1 MILFYLVIKCYPSMA
16 ASVNSQLPLVALSS
30 VEYYKNIMTIHLL
43 STLASIANTIDMINP
58 RLNLHHVRTAFI
70 ASHIARLVNFSPS
83 QQRKTVLAALV
94 HDIGGLNEQSRLEPL
109 NYLDD
114 EDNNHSLI
122 GSELLSWIPLFRPL
136 NRIVRFHHTH
146 WRNGLGY
153 YAEGE
158 QVPEES
164 HLLFFAD
171 RLDVLYCQYRTEHS
185 THSGEALLK
194 ILDAGVNDLY
204 KEEYIN
210 AFRVL
215 SLNEHFWSVMTS
227 CNYQDYIKEIN
238 GINNDVISLH
248 NLRDITLLLS
258 FIIDQFSQQ
267 IPWHSIAVGRIAGYL
282 AARIEMSTA
291 QTLRVE
297 IGGLLHNIYSLD
309 HRVPQ
314 EYTSTAN
321 KIKKARYP
329 IEGIDDIFEWLSAQN
344 STTHGNLSAKKHEP
358 EAVLI
363 AIARQ
368 VVDALDNSRAK
379 EVSLDLLV
387 KRNQRDEMH
396 FFIMS
401 LVAQYSSQIIQIYQT
416 TAEEVTELVDR
427 IEPLTHS
434 G

>member
-1 MILFYLVIKCYPSMA
+1 MTLFYLVIKCYPSTA
-16 ASVNSQLPLVALSS
+16 VSVNSQPPLITLPS

-70 ASHIARLVNFSPS
+70 ASHIARLVDFSPA

-114 EDNNHSLI
+114 EDNNHALI
-122 GSELLSWIPLFRPL
+122 GSEMLSWIPLFRPL
-136 NRIVRFHHTH
+136 SKIVRFHHTH
-146 WRNGLGY
+146 WGNGLGY

-171 RLDVLYCQYRTEHS
+171 RLDVLYCQNRTEHS
-185 THSGEALLK
+185 KHSGKALLK
-194 ILDAGVNDLY
+194 ILDTGVKTLY

-210 AFRVL
+210 AFRTL
-215 SLNEHFWSVMTS
+215 SSNEHFWSVMTS

-238 GINNDVISLH
+238 GVNNDVISLH
-248 NLRDITLLLS
+248 NLRDIALLLS

-267 IPWHSIAVGRIAGYL
+267 IPWHSIAVGRIAGFL

-309 HRVPQ
+309 HRVSH
-314 EYTSTAN
+314 EHTSTAK
-321 KIKKARYP
+321 KIQKKTYP
-329 IEGIDDIFEWLSAQN
+329 IEGIDDIFEWVLIQN
-344 STTHGNLSAKKHEP
+344 STALDKLSAKKHEP
-358 EAVLI
+358 EVVLI

-368 VVDALDNSRAK
+368 VVDALNITK
-379 EVSLDLLV
+379 TEEESLDLLV
-387 KRNQRDEMH
+387 KRNQNDEMH
-396 FFIMS
+396 DFTMS
-401 LVAQYSSQIIQIYQT
+401 LVAQYSSQIIQIYQA
-416 TAEEVTELVDR
+416 TAEEVTELMNR
-427 IEPLTHS
+427 IEQLTNS
-434 G
+434 A